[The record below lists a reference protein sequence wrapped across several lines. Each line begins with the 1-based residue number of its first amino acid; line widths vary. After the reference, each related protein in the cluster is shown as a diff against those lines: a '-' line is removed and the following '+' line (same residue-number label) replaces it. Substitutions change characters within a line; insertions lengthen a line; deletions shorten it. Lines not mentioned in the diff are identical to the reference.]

1 MKELKDYYKILQPS
15 DMEITKKI
23 TYVIDKEMRDI
34 YEREGLCTYVTT
46 NISHELNN
54 KHILNRI
61 VDISDIS
68 NSEFSHKFVLV
79 FDNVEGDYY
88 LIDPTYEQ
96 FVYRNEEL
104 NEKLDVFPN
113 EELIKTETGKR
124 LSELLLS
131 DNYSRVNQDLFYE
144 YVHSFDQSINEDELI
159 KMENI
164 FLNIK
169 EDTKNED
176 TNKTR

>member
-1 MKELKDYYKILQPS
+1 M
-15 DMEITKKI
+15 
-23 TYVIDKEMRDI
+23 
-34 YEREGLCTYVTT
+34 
-46 NISHELNN
+46 
-54 KHILNRI
+54 
-61 VDISDIS
+61 
-68 NSEFSHKFVLV
+68 
-79 FDNVEGDYY
+79 
-88 LIDPTYEQ
+88 
-96 FVYRNEEL
+96 VYRNEEL